1 MKRYPKEF
9 KEALVNKV
17 VGESKRSMR
26 SVAVEAQIGISTL
39 HKWVHE
45 SNDYIKTEPVQRPCD
60 WSTSQR
66 FEAILKSASLDGEAL
81 NQYCRQQGFYRS
93 QLEQWKKD
101 FMTDKESS
109 SLSKQQLHELKKLR
123 EQNKQ
128 LQRELYRKEKA
139 LAEVSALLVL
149 KKKADSLWVVNE
161 DDS

>member
-1 MKRYPKEF
+1 MRRYPKEF

-17 VGESKRSMR
+17 VGEPKRSMR
-26 SVAVEAQIGISTL
+26 SVAAEAQISIASL
-39 HKWVHE
+39 HKWVHQN
-45 SNDYIKTEPVQRPCD
+45 NDYIKTEPIQRPCD
-60 WSTSQR
+60 WTAAQK
-66 FEAILKSASLDGEAL
+66 FEVILGGAALDNEAL
-81 NQYCRQQGFYRS
+81 NHYCRQQGLYRS

-101 FMTDKESS
+101 FMTDKDIT

-149 KKKADSLWVVNE
+149 KKKADSLWPVHE
-161 DDS
+161 DEP

>member
-1 MKRYPKEF
+1 MRRYPKEF

-17 VGESKRSMR
+17 IGEPKRSMR
-26 SVAVEAQIGISTL
+26 SVAAEAQIGISTL

-45 SNDYIKTEPVQRPCD
+45 CNNYIQPDPIKRPCD
-60 WSTSQR
+60 WSNTQR
-66 FEAILKSASLDGEAL
+66 FEAILESASLDNEAL

-109 SLSKQQLHELKKLR
+109 ILSKQQLQELKQLK

-149 KKKADSLWVVNE
+149 KKKADAFWPVGE
-161 DDS
+161 DD